1 MMGSLVHTGLGSS
14 SLVAHVL
21 PYPPPPQPL
30 ASILLTAPQDLLDA
44 HMPTTKFKVPSTST
58 TNNKDTFAAVAF
70 ADDND
75 CYIKSKLSVA
85 LEVLSDIKHVLK
97 EDVGLDLDFD
107 KTKILVKGIS
117 VADAHAAGHL
127 MFNEDQSLMM
137 MPFICSCRNK
147 K

>member
-1 MMGSLVHTGLGSS
+1 MGSLVHTGLGSS

-21 PYPPPPQPL
+21 PYPPPPSTSGEHPADS
-30 ASILLTAPQDLLDA
+30 ASGPLDA

-58 TNNKDTFAAVAF
+58 TNNKDSFADVAF

-117 VADAHAAGHL
+117 VTDAHAAGHL